1 VLPVMLIG
9 AGTGVA
15 PLAGFI
21 RGNTGYTPMHL
32 YYGAR
37 DPALDYYFED
47 DLQRWLAEQR
57 LASLNT
63 SFSRT
68 PQGGGYVQ
76 EALQRDAP
84 RLRELVSK
92 GAIVRV
98 CGSQTMAHGVAQALD
113 AILATMGLSVQQL
126 KAHGRY
132 AEDTF

>member
-1 VLPVMLIG
+1 
-9 AGTGVA
+9 
-15 PLAGFI
+15 
-21 RGNTGYTPMHL
+21 MHL

-63 SFSRT
+63 SFTHAAGR
-68 PQGGGYVQ
+68 
-76 EALQRDAP
+76 
-84 RLRELVSK
+84 RLRRRPCSATRQ
-92 GAIVRV
+92 GCASWSPRAPS
-98 CGSQTMAHGVAQALD
+98 CACAAARPWHGVAQALD